1 MADYAS
7 LKLYSW
13 PTPNGQKAHI
23 MLEETGLPYEVI
35 AVDIGGG
42 AQFEPGF
49 LRISPNNKIPAL
61 VDMDGPGGR
70 ELSIFESGAILLYLA
85 EKTGK
90 FLSREPV
97 LRSWALQWL
106 FFQVGSVG
114 PMFGQAHHFRAY
126 ADTKLPYAIDR
137 YTNEACRLYRIMDQ
151 RLSEAPYFAGPD
163 YSIADIAIYPWT
175 LTSEKQGVDINDYP
189 KLKEWQKTVGG
200 RPAVKRGM
208 DVLRD
213 RKRELTS
220 EDKKVLFGQR

>member
-1 MADYAS
+1 MF
-7 LKLYSW
+7 
-13 PTPNGQKAHI
+13 
-23 MLEETGLPYEVI
+23 EETGLPYEVI
-35 AVDIGGG
+35 AVDIGKG

-90 FLSREPV
+90 LLSGEPV
-97 LRSWALQWL
+97 PRSWALQWL
-106 FFQVGSVG
+106 FFQVGSIG

-126 ADTKLPYAIDR
+126 ADRKIPYAIDR

-151 RLSEAPYFAGPD
+151 RLAEAPYFGGPD

-189 KLKEWQKTVGG
+189 KLQEWQKTVGD